1 MTPWEIHGQELNN
14 CNCDAGC
21 PCQFMSLP
29 TYGNCEFVGAFR
41 WDSGFYGDVDLAG
54 TVTAMLVQ
62 FPGAIHEGNGTIQL
76 VIDDSASPA
85 QRDALER
92 IMSGQD
98 THEMATMFWMLNAM
112 SSTRLE
118 TVFKPIALEIDME
131 NRTGRCTIPG
141 VVEMETYPIRN
152 PVTGEPHRI
161 RIDLPHGFEFRVS
174 EVAQGT
180 TQTSGEIRMGEM
192 KDRHAY
198 ITDIHMSNDG
208 VLEAA

>member
-21 PCQFMSLP
+21 PCQFMSRP

-41 WDSGFYGDVDLAG
+41 WESGFYGDIGLGG

-62 FPGAIHEGNGTIQL
+62 FPGPIHEGNGTIQL

-85 QRDALER
+85 QRDALQR

-98 THEMATMFWMLNAM
+98 TREMATMFWMLAAM
-112 SSTRLE
+112 CSTKLE
-118 TVFKPIALEIDME
+118 TLFKPITLEIDME

-141 VVEMETYPIRN
+141 VVEMLTYPIRN
-152 PVTGEPHRI
+152 PVTGEPHRA
-161 RIDLPHGFEFRVS
+161 RIELPHGFEFRVS
-174 EVAQGT
+174 EVAHGT
-180 TQTSGEIRMGEM
+180 TQTSGDIRMGEM